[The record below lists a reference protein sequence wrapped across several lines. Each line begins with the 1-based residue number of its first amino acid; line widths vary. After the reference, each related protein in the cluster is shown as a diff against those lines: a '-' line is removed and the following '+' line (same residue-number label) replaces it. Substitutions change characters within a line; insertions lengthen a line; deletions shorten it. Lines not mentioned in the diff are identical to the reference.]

1 MGRFR
6 WWWLLV
12 LTNDRVTGIIGT
24 SMRDYFDNRAA
35 DTATLPADT
44 YVTVPTAIA
53 NFRSNYADEGTVPR
67 EWPERVFRIARFTDM
82 PVGGHFAAVEE
93 SPISSPRTL
102 PSSSAETRFVLATS
116 GHRGSCR
123 PVAARGQQ
131 IL

>member
-1 MGRFR
+1 
-6 WWWLLV
+6 LV
-12 LTNDRVTGIIGT
+12 VVIGPDQCWVTGIIGT

-93 SPISSPRTL
+93 PDLLAADI
-102 PSSSAETRFVLATS
+102 AEFFS
-116 GHRGSCR
+116 
-123 PVAARGQQ
+123 
-131 IL
+131 